1 MGYLAEGRGRGGS
14 PLRVSQSPRREESFN
29 NLPPQMVGQN
39 DFRMRNNSSP
49 LRGKSPRRDASP
61 MGSAAKLPY
70 TDQQP
75 PRAIGAHGGFDR
87 IEQAEFAKVLKD
99 NIFLERELESA
110 KIEAA
115 LKPDF
120 NLLDAFKIFDTRG
133 TGNIS
138 VQDIIMSLRD
148 NIGFD
153 NFTHD
158 DVYLLF
164 RRHDSNN
171 DGKLNFTEFSNLLLP
186 VSKEYAALLTD
197 RPDFYMSRGVPPS

>member
-1 MGYLAEGRGRGGS
+1 
-14 PLRVSQSPRREESFN
+14 
-29 NLPPQMVGQN
+29 
-39 DFRMRNNSSP
+39 MRNNSSP
-49 LRGKSPRRDASP
+49 LRGKSPRREGSP

-75 PRAIGAHGGFDR
+75 PRAIGAQGGFDR

-138 VQDIIMSLRD
+138 VQDIIMALRD

-197 RPDFYMSRGVPPS
+197 RPDFYMSRGVPPSQFFNHDTRAEIRNLWASLFKCERASEVLRVGLRSRPYFNLK